1 MTILG
6 PKTGVPTMAA
16 ARLQHWAL
24 TLSAYRYEIWYR
36 KGVEHGNADC
46 FSRLLC
52 QGDVQCVDVEDGEIF
67 LSSLVHD
74 LPVTSKDIAAATAKD
89 PVLARVHPYM
99 MSGWP
104 NKVDDALKPYA
115 IRQGEISVENGCI
128 LWGLRV
134 IIPQPYR
141 ERLLDDLHKTHLVI
155 CRIKSIA
162 SYLWWPCLDQDIA
175 DRVGEC
181 EACQAARNLP
191 SVAPLNYW
199 TWPSR
204 PWQRIHINYAE
215 KYGFN
220 FLVIVDSHSKWM
232 EVFLMSSTT
241 SARTM
246 TALRSVFAHFSLPEV
261 LVSDNGPQFTSAE
274 FRTFLQRNG
283 IRHTLVPP
291 YHPASNGAAKRCVQ
305 NLKLMLLKCVM
316 DTSLTID
323 IEHRLSNWLFC
334 YWNTLR
340 MLPRVERLMN
350 YFCSGIQ
357 RTQFSLLRPDLAQDV
372 QGQ

>member
-1 MTILG
+1 M
-6 PKTGVPTMAA
+6 
-16 ARLQHWAL
+16 
-24 TLSAYRYEIWYR
+24 
-36 KGVEHGNADC
+36 
-46 FSRLLC
+46 
-52 QGDVQCVDVEDGEIF
+52 
-67 LSSLVHD
+67 
-74 LPVTSKDIAAATAKD
+74 
-89 PVLARVHPYM
+89 
-99 MSGWP
+99 
-104 NKVDDALKPYA
+104 
-115 IRQGEISVENGCI
+115 
-128 LWGLRV
+128 
-134 IIPQPYR
+134 
-141 ERLLDDLHKTHLVI
+141 
-155 CRIKSIA
+155 
-162 SYLWWPCLDQDIA
+162 
-175 DRVGEC
+175 GEC
-181 EACQAARNLP
+181 EGGQAARNLP

-215 KYGFN
+215 KYGSN

-334 YWNTLR
+334 Y
-340 MLPRVERLMN
+340 
-350 YFCSGIQ
+350 
-357 RTQFSLLRPDLAQDV
+357 
-372 QGQ
+372 

>member
-1 MTILG
+1 MGAVLSHIIDDEERPVAFASRTLIASEHNYSQLEREALALIYGVKHFHQYIYGRPSTLVTDHKPLMTILG
-6 PKTGVPTMAA
+6 PKTGVPSMAA

-36 KGVEHGNADC
+36 KGVEHGNGDC

-175 DRVGEC
+175 WWANVRV
-181 EACQAARNLP
+181 AR
-191 SVAPLNYW
+191 
-199 TWPSR
+199 
-204 PWQRIHINYAE
+204 
-215 KYGFN
+215 
-220 FLVIVDSHSKWM
+220 
-232 EVFLMSSTT
+232 
-241 SARTM
+241 
-246 TALRSVFAHFSLPEV
+246 LPEIYH
-261 LVSDNGPQFTSAE
+261 
-274 FRTFLQRNG
+274 RW
-283 IRHTLVPP
+283 RH
-291 YHPASNGAAKRCVQ
+291 
-305 NLKLMLLKCVM
+305 
-316 DTSLTID
+316 
-323 IEHRLSNWLFC
+323 
-334 YWNTLR
+334 
-340 MLPRVERLMN
+340 
-350 YFCSGIQ
+350 
-357 RTQFSLLRPDLAQDV
+357 
-372 QGQ
+372 